1 MNRRN
6 FIDKVAKSSA
16 LAVFLGNIPV
26 KLLAIDHKA
35 IKAVLEGNSDRI
47 LILVQLHGGNDGLNT
62 ILPVNQYS
70 AYYNL
75 RPNIAIPD
83 HGSRKFITLDSTLSD
98 NQLVGV
104 HPDMTSFKDLYDQ
117 GRATAIQNVGYDN
130 MNLSHFRGRDIMF
143 MGGGSTDNFSSGWMG
158 RYLDKAYPGYPV
170 NYPNSTMP
178 DPLALELG
186 SSFSLAF
193 HRENGIPVGFNIE
206 NPQRFYELITGV
218 GVAPPITFPDSH
230 AGDEL
235 RYLMEFEKQSNAYA
249 GRLKDAYLAGHN
261 TASVSYPTTYPL
273 NADARFVNNPLSEQL
288 KLIARLISG
297 GLKTRIYLCRLG
309 GFDTHAQQVE
319 NYNTTMGAHAALLY
333 HLSSGMKAFQDDLA
347 GQSLEDRVISM
358 TFTEFGRR
366 AYSNASYGTD
376 HGKSFPVLMFGSA
389 LKGGV
394 IGNNA
399 DLSNLDDG
407 NLRYQIDYRQVYTT
421 LLSDWFG
428 VSNDTL
434 NAIYFGPWANQKLD
448 LIENSLL
455 LSSDPPKNINIEEL
469 YPNPVKDMAYLTI
482 KLNSPAEV
490 SLKIYDMTGRFI
502 LEKNL
507 GRNPNGYLRTE
518 FETSRLEPGMY
529 QCFISNGNEQV
540 VKKFLKQ

>member
-16 LAVFLGNIPV
+16 LAMLLGNVPV
-26 KLLAIDHKA
+26 KLMAMNHRAIQ
-35 IKAVLEGNSDRI
+35 AVLEGNSDRI
-47 LILVQLHGGNDGLNT
+47 IILIQMHGGNDGLNT
-62 ILPVNQYS
+62 VLPINQYS
-70 AYYNL
+70 NYYNL

-117 GRATAIQNVGYDN
+117 GRATVVQNVGYEN

-158 RYLDKAYPGYPV
+158 RFLDKAYPGYPTS
-170 NYPNSTMP
+170 YPNSTMP

-193 HRENGIPVGFNIE
+193 HRDNGIPVGFNIE

-235 RYLMEFEKQSNAYA
+235 RYLMEFEKQSNNYA
-249 GRLKDAYLAGHN
+249 GRLKDAYNAGHN
-261 TASVSYPTTYPL
+261 TASVNYPTTYPL
-273 NADARFVNNPLSEQL
+273 NADARFVNNPLSDQL

-297 GLKTRIYLCRLG
+297 GLKTRIYLCRIG
-309 GFDTHAQQVE
+309 GFDTHADQVE

-333 HLSSGMKAFQDDLA
+333 HLSSAMKAFQDDLA

-366 AYSNASYGTD
+366 VYSNASYGTD
-376 HGKSFPVLMFGSA
+376 HGKSFPMLMFGSA

-394 IGNNA
+394 VGANA
-399 DLSNLDDG
+399 NLSDLDDG
-407 NLRYQIDYRQVYTT
+407 NLKFQIDYRQVYTT

-448 LIENSLL
+448 LIENSLV
-455 LSSDPPKNINIEEL
+455 LSNAPPKQVVIEEL
-469 YPNPVKDMAYLTI
+469 YPNPTRNMVYLVVKI
-482 KLNSPAEV
+482 SSPAEV
-490 SLKIYDMTGRFI
+490 TMKIYDITGRFI
-502 LEKNL
+502 MEKNL
-507 GRNPNGYLRTE
+507 GRTADGYIRAE
-518 FETSRLEPGMY
+518 FTAGSFEPGIY
-529 QCFISNGNEQV
+529 QCFISAGNEMV
-540 VKKFLKQ
+540 VKKFSKQ